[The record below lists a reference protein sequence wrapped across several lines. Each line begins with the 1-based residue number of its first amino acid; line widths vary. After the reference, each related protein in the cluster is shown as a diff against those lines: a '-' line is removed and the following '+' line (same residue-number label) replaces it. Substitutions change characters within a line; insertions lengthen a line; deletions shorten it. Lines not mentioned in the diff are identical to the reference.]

1 MMPWEEPSWTE
12 SSETGDRVLSL
23 VSERSVVASLS
34 EMVVD
39 IESSVD
45 EMTAGTVCSG
55 TDLVSCVETGN
66 EVVCLKERAAV
77 SSLASPPRAFLRETG
92 MGLTCSFAK
101 QKKVH

>member
-1 MMPWEEPSWTE
+1 MMPWEEPSWTD
-12 SSETGDRVLSL
+12 SSETGERVLSL
-23 VSERSVVASLS
+23 VTETSVVASLS

-39 IESSVD
+39 IKSSVD

-55 TDLVSCVETGN
+55 TDLVSRIETGN
-66 EVVCLKERAAV
+66 EVVCLKESAAV